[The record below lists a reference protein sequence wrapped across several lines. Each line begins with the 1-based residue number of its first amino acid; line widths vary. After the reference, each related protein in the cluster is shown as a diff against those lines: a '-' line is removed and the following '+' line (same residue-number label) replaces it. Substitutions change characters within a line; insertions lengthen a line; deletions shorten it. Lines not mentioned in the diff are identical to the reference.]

1 MYSKQVVMIMIDI
14 KLKVLKA
21 ENIHYNYQTLW
32 ILLLFTKT
40 GPIAPELLLYIHV
53 YRKALYFVLGGGR
66 RGATLHKI
74 TFFSSHFTGHIKG
87 TFKYRNGLFN
97 FLCQQTVIIKITS
110 WNVFTSQV
118 LKFPQKSPLLQ

>member
-1 MYSKQVVMIMIDI
+1 MKPYEFYFYLQKQINSSR
-14 KLKVLKA
+14 A
-21 ENIHYNYQTLW
+21 SPIHSCLQES
-32 ILLLFTKT
+32 IIFC
-40 GPIAPELLLYIHV
+40 
-53 YRKALYFVLGGGR
+53 LGGGR

-110 WNVFTSQV
+110 
-118 LKFPQKSPLLQ
+118 